1 MVSVEPSFVSKI
13 DKAQTCWQVKY
24 LICECMCK
32 IISGSLENRIFLLN
46 ILTNLQKGT
55 SSDAIF
61 FDYLI
66 QIVDS
71 LSSIK
76 QGEVRSSS
84 KLLENQPDTSIAP
97 FNVELS
103 HIFEN
108 INETKVV
115 YEGVPQKTLEYVED
129 EE

>member
-1 MVSVEPSFVSKI
+1 
-13 DKAQTCWQVKY
+13 
-24 LICECMCK
+24 MCK